1 MGIIG
6 PIGHRSAISHVVHGV
21 FGALLV
27 GAMVTVAAPGLA
39 SAQVTRSAAVN
50 AVAVP
55 TEYAITKP
63 ACSQQPVVG
72 SANCFAI
79 RRVTVAKGTPG
90 AEAFVPGGGASS
102 VGPAG
107 GYTPTDLST
116 AYSVNSSGSATGQT
130 IALVDA
136 YNDPNINADLQTF
149 DTNYGLPTCSETN
162 GCLTVVSQTGSTTS
176 LPPDDTTGWSAEETL
191 DVQTAHSICE
201 ECKILLVET
210 NSNSD
215 SDLATGVD
223 EAVTLGATEV
233 SNSYGGAEVG
243 STSTVEAAYNHPGVV
258 ITASA
263 GDDGYDSFACDC
275 DYSQINTPAAYNTV
289 TAVGGTHLLLNSDDT
304 RSSETVWNDDAFL
317 GGPDGASGGGCSAI
331 FSAPSWQTSLS
342 VWSQT
347 ECGTFR
353 LDNDI
358 SADASP
364 YTGFDIYDSYNCD
377 GDCTP
382 PDWATYGGTSLS
394 SPIIAAIYALA
405 GGAHGVAV
413 PASTLYAHLGTSA
426 LYDVT
431 SGGNGYCDGES
442 ASECGDPNTSG
453 NTLDCD
459 YPAYPATTPNPG
471 TLACDA
477 AEGYDGPS
485 GVGTPNGTGAFVPVS
500 TTVSTTV
507 LVPSNGATVSGSTI
521 LDASATNA
529 TSVEFVLFGGSYGYS
544 GKVLCTATLTYYGWV
559 CSWNTATVPNGSYT
573 LVSDASN
580 ASSSAGSAGVSI
592 TVSNSPPPTT
602 SVLIPSNG
610 ATVSGSTTLDASAT
624 NATSVEFVLFGGSYG
639 YSGKVLC
646 TATLTYYGW
655 VCSWNTATV
664 PNHSYTLVSDAS
676 NASSSAGSAGVSIT
690 VNNSPPNCS
699 DFGPNANLQGC
710 NLTDADLAG
719 LNLTGANLF
728 NADLTSANLSD
739 AILTDANL
747 SDANLDDANL
757 TGVISGGII
766 GTPSALPPGWSL
778 VGGYLVGP

>member
-1 MGIIG
+1 M
-6 PIGHRSAISHVVHGV
+6 
-21 FGALLV
+21 
-27 GAMVTVAAPGLA
+27 
-39 SAQVTRSAAVN
+39 
-50 AVAVP
+50 
-55 TEYAITKP
+55 
-63 ACSQQPVVG
+63 C
-72 SANCFAI
+72 I
-79 RRVTVAKGTPG
+79 RDR
-90 AEAFVPGGGASS
+90 
-102 VGPAG
+102 
-107 GYTPTDLST
+107 
-116 AYSVNSSGSATGQT
+116 
-130 IALVDA
+130 
-136 YNDPNINADLQTF
+136 
-149 DTNYGLPTCSETN
+149 
-162 GCLTVVSQTGSTTS
+162 
-176 LPPDDTTGWSAEETL
+176 
-191 DVQTAHSICE
+191 
-201 ECKILLVET
+201 
-210 NSNSD
+210 
-215 SDLATGVD
+215 
-223 EAVTLGATEV
+223 
-233 SNSYGGAEVG
+233 
-243 STSTVEAAYNHPGVV
+243 
-258 ITASA
+258 
-263 GDDGYDSFACDC
+263 
-275 DYSQINTPAAYNTV
+275 
-289 TAVGGTHLLLNSDDT
+289 
-304 RSSETVWNDDAFL
+304 
-317 GGPDGASGGGCSAI
+317 
-331 FSAPSWQTSLS
+331 
-342 VWSQT
+342 
-347 ECGTFR
+347 
-353 LDNDI
+353 
-358 SADASP
+358 
-364 YTGFDIYDSYNCD
+364 
-377 GDCTP
+377 
-382 PDWATYGGTSLS
+382 
-394 SPIIAAIYALA
+394 
-405 GGAHGVAV
+405 
-413 PASTLYAHLGTSA
+413 SA

-521 LDASATNA
+521 
-529 TSVEFVLFGGSYGYS
+529 
-544 GKVLCTATLTYYGWV
+544 
-559 CSWNTATVPNGSYT
+559 
-573 LVSDASN
+573 
-580 ASSSAGSAGVSI
+580 
-592 TVSNSPPPTT
+592 
-602 SVLIPSNG
+602 
-610 ATVSGSTTLDASAT
+610 LDASAT